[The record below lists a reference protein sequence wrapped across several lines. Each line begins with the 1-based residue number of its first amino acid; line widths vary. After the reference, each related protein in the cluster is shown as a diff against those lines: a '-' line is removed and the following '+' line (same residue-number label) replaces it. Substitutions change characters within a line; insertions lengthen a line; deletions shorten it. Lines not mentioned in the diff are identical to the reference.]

1 MSLDE
6 KFLTECCGII
16 EDHMDDESSSI
27 EDFSMKQAIEKYDF
41 IARSKPFQDKVNL
54 RMNCCYI

>member
-6 KFLTECCGII
+6 KFLTECWGII

-27 EDFSMKQAIEKYDF
+27 DDFSRNQAIAKYDF
-41 IARSKPFQDKVNL
+41 IARSKPFQKRSTCV
-54 RMNCCYI
+54 